1 MANGHVYSAPK
12 AGDAVLGSQLADT
25 LHGAANSGRI
35 DGGAGLDTI
44 LYQGTAGSYKITHGA
59 AGFTVSHGAAGTADT
74 LVNVERI
81 KFADATVA
89 LDIDG
94 VGGQAYRI
102 YQAAFDRTPDSGGL
116 GFWIGAM
123 DKGVTL
129 AAVAQGF
136 VDSQEFK
143 DMYSSVV
150 SNSDLV
156 TRFYEHVL
164 HRAPEKDGL
173 EFWVGVLDQHAASVA
188 AVLVAISESN
198 ENQAGLAPVIGNGF
212 AYTPYG

>member
-1 MANGHVYSAPK
+1 M
-12 AGDAVLGSQLADT
+12 
-25 LHGAANSGRI
+25 HGAANNGRI
-35 DGGAGLDTI
+35 DGGGGLDTVQ
-44 LYQGTAGSYKITHGA
+44 YQGSASTYKITHGA
-59 AGFTVSHGAAGTADT
+59 AGFTVSHGNAATADT

-136 VDSQEFK
+136 VDSREFK
-143 DMYSSVV
+143 DMYASAT
-150 SNSDLV
+150 SNADLV
-156 TRFYEHVL
+156 NMFYEHVL
-164 HRAPEKDGL
+164 HRAPEKDGFD
-173 EFWVGVLDQHAASVA
+173 FWVGVLDQHAASVA
-188 AVLVAISESN
+188 DVLVAISESN
-198 ENQAGLAPVIGNGF
+198 ENQTGLAPVIGNGF
-212 AYTPYG
+212 TYTPYG